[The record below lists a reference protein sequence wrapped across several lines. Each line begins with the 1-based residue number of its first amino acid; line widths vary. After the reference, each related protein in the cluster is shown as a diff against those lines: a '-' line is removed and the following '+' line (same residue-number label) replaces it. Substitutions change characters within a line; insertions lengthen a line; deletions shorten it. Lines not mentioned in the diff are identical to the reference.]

1 MWKKITQRIAFGSEG
16 FDPVAYWRERADDP
30 GTMSVMWQNRAFN
43 ELVDR
48 DEWAVIEGTLPE
60 RRGAVLDLGCG
71 TGRVAERLAERFEAY
86 TGVDLDTMVAEA
98 RRRLPALASSFVAS
112 TVSDFDFPSEQYDFV
127 LSLGCVATA
136 CTSATLPDIA
146 RKIASSLKP
155 GGHVTLIE
163 PFHTSPVLTRGCK
176 MKPPEV
182 SAIFTSLGLRELR
195 RGGILCFPA
204 RMLLSEPAL
213 ERVPR
218 VTRGVYEWSEKL
230 ARRFPSALA
239 DYAVLSFEKGAS

>member
-1 MWKKITQRIAFGSEG
+1 MWKKISQRIAFGSNG

-30 GTMSVMWQNRAFN
+30 GTISVMWQNRAFN

-48 DEWAVIEGTLPE
+48 DEWSVIEATLPQQ
-60 RRGAVLDLGCG
+60 RGSVLDLGCG
-71 TGRVAERLAERFEAY
+71 TGRVAERLSARFDDY
-86 TGVDLDTMVAEA
+86 VGVDLDTMVAEA

-112 TVSDFDFPSEQYDFV
+112 TVGDYDFPSEQFDFV

-136 CTSATLPDIA
+136 CTSAALPAIA
-146 RKIASSLKP
+146 RKIARSLKP
-155 GGHVTLIE
+155 GGRVTLIE

-176 MKPPEV
+176 MKPAEV
-182 SAIFTSLGLRELR
+182 SALFTSLGLQELR

-204 RMLLSEPAL
+204 RILLSEPMF

-218 VTRGVYEWSEKL
+218 ITRGVYESSERL
-230 ARRFPSALA
+230 ARRFPTALA
-239 DYAVLSFEKGAS
+239 DYSVLSFEKR